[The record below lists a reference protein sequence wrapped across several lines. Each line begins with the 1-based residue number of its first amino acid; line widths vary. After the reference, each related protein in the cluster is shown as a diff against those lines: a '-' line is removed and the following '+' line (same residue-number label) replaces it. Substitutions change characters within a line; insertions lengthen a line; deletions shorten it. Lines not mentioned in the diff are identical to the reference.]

1 MTFIKLWLFP
11 LRLFFQQVLFL
22 SCAFVFSLL
31 QVELVLHKLQTTR
44 KKHHKHCHYW
54 DFQTASTVF
63 MVLYLWGSSC
73 GDDDVSPTHW
83 LSLDRDHLHSA
94 IPMFGKA
101 LGFSKQI
108 HFSSFPSGLCAAF
121 RPVEKKNYSWNIHQS
136 PTKSVSH
143 QGWNLKSG
151 FVRRKK
157 KIKKTPLI
165 HEAAVLLNNQVTT
178 SCNRNISAQL

>member
-31 QVELVLHKLQTTR
+31 QVELVLQNLQTTR
-44 KKHHKHCHYW
+44 KKHQKHCHYW

-94 IPMFGKA
+94 IPMFGKM

-108 HFSSFPSGLCAAF
+108 HSTPFPSGLCAAF
-121 RPVEKKNYSWNIHQS
+121 RPVEKKLLKELQLNFTNPRLSQS
-136 PTKSVSH
+136 ATKGEIWKVDLL
-143 QGWNLKSG
+143 GG
-151 FVRRKK
+151 EKK
-157 KIKKTPLI
+157 LP
-165 HEAAVLLNNQVTT
+165 
-178 SCNRNISAQL
+178 